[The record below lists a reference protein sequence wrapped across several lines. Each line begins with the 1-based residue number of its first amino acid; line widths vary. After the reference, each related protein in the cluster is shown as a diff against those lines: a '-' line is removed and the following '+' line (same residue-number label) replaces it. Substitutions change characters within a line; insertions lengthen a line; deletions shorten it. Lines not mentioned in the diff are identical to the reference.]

1 MKSNPE
7 DVQSRI
13 LVAARQEFARYGL
26 AGARIDRIAT
36 QAHASKERLY
46 AYYSDKASLF
56 QSVLNQNSIEFFES
70 VPLVPS
76 DVPEFVGE
84 IYEHALSN
92 PEHIRMLTWA
102 RLDGLEFEH
111 PAGGAAPEAKLDAL
125 KKAQDLG
132 YVDNLWTPVDLLAM
146 LFGIGLAWA
155 QSPSPEVLGATD
167 ELRAAQKAAAIEAAR
182 RLIAPTAQ

>member
-1 MKSNPE
+1 MRAHPE

-13 LVAARQEFARYGL
+13 LLAAREEFARYGL

-36 QAHASKERLY
+36 LAHASKERLY

-56 QSVLNQNSIEFFES
+56 QSVLNQNSAEFFDS
-70 VPLVPS
+70 VPLAHD
-76 DVPEFVGE
+76 DVPAFVGE
-84 IYEHALSN
+84 IYDHALSN

-111 PAGGAAPEAKLDAL
+111 PAGDAAPDGKLEAL

-132 YVDNLWTPVDLLAM
+132 FVDVVWTPVDLLAI
-146 LFGIGLAWA
+146 LFGVGLAWA
-155 QSPSPEVLGATD
+155 QSPNPEVLGSTE
-167 ELRAAQKAAAIEAAR
+167 ELRAAQKSAAIEAAR
-182 RLIAPTAQ
+182 RLISPK

>member
-1 MKSNPE
+1 MKANHE

-13 LVAARQEFARYGL
+13 LVAARQEFAQFGL

-56 QSVLNQNSIEFFES
+56 QSVLNQNSAEFFES
-70 VPLVPS
+70 VSLA
-76 DVPEFVGE
+76 PENVAGFVGE
-84 IYEHALSN
+84 IYDHALSN

-102 RLDGLEFEH
+102 RLDGLAFEH
-111 PAGGAAPEAKLDAL
+111 PAGHATPEAKLDAIRE
-125 KKAQDLG
+125 AQRLG
-132 YVDNLWTPVDLLAM
+132 FVDKVWNPTDLLAI

-155 QSPSPEVLGATD
+155 QSPNPQVLGATD
-167 ELRAAQKAAAIEAAR
+167 ELRAAQKAAAVEAAR
-182 RLIAPTAQ
+182 RLISPVAL

>member
-1 MKSNPE
+1 MKANPE

-13 LVAARQEFARYGL
+13 LIAARQEFARHGL

-36 QAHASKERLY
+36 IAHASKERLY

-56 QSVLNQNSIEFFES
+56 QSVLNLNSSEFFDS
-70 VPLVPS
+70 VSLAPS
-76 DVPEFVGE
+76 NVAEFVGD
-84 IYEHALSN
+84 IYDHAVSN

-111 PAGGAAPEAKLDAL
+111 PAGDSSPEVKLQAL
-125 KKAQDLG
+125 MEAQKLG
-132 YVDNLWTPVDLLAM
+132 FVDTQWNPVDLLAM

-155 QSPSPEVLGATD
+155 QSPNPEVLGATD
-167 ELRAAQKAAAIEAAR
+167 ERRTSQRAAAVEAAR
-182 RLIAPTAQ
+182 RLIAPSPA

>member
-1 MKSNPE
+1 MKANPE

-36 QAHASKERLY
+36 IAHASKERLY

-56 QSVLNQNSIEFFES
+56 QSVLNKNSTEFFDS
-70 VPLVPS
+70 VSLTPNNVAG
-76 DVPEFVGE
+76 FVGE
-84 IYEHALSN
+84 IYDHALSN

-102 RLDGLEFEH
+102 RLDGLAFEH
-111 PAGGAAPEAKLDAL
+111 PAGDSAPEAKLLAL
-125 KKAQDLG
+125 KTAQDLG
-132 YVDNLWTPVDLLAM
+132 FVDPRWNPVDLLAI

-155 QSPSPEVLGATD
+155 QSPNPEVLGATD
-167 ELRAAQKAAAIEAAR
+167 ERRTSQREAAIEAAR
-182 RLIAPTAQ
+182 RLIEPSPL